1 MSDEQADQQDA
12 AINDTTVRSQ
22 WYNGNKCIP
31 VNGTMITNVH
41 QSMVQQ

>member
-31 VNGTMITNVH
+31 VSTMVTSVL
-41 QSMVQQ
+41 QSMVQR